1 MTRTSLCSLVTV
13 TGHTGCFIIIGYHHV
28 LRLWAGLEYS
38 ALLFFLRLERLGD
51 LTSRTAVPVRVA
63 QLQLKTPVL
72 TTSCL
77 QLGTHFFKA
86 SCLMHTLD
94 VPDASPIYVS
104 ARSSTTVACQG
115 SNQGTEKSWQKASA
129 SYKGAG
135 HQPWQI
141 LARLFSKTRQLPI
154 IRCRG
159 TKAPFILKTSLYSVQ
174 WAPERVLL

>member
-1 MTRTSLCSLVTV
+1 MTRTSLCSLVTI
-13 TGHTGCFIIIGYHHV
+13 TGH
-28 LRLWAGLEYS
+28 W
-38 ALLFFLRLERLGD
+38 LFPYYWLSPCTTTVGGTRIFCS
-51 LTSRTAVPVRVA
+51 TVVPVRVA

-77 QLGTHFFKA
+77 
-86 SCLMHTLD
+86 MHALD
-94 VPDASPIYVS
+94 VPNACPIYAS

-141 LARLFSKTRQLPI
+141 PARLLSKTRQLPI

-159 TKAPFILKTSLYSVQ
+159 GKAPFTLKTSLYSVQ
-174 WAPERVLL
+174 WAQERVLS